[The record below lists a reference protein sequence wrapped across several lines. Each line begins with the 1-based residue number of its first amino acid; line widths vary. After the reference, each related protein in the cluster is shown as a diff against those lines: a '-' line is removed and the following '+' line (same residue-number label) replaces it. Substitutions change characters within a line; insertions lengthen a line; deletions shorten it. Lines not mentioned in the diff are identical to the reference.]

1 MNINGWTRRSK
12 FKRSIAVAL
21 TGVIALSFT
30 GGFGNGVRADLQDE
44 IAQLESRQQQLSSE
58 RRELERQL
66 AEYEQ
71 GAKESAEY
79 LVLYDEKMKKQEE
92 EILNLKDQISIL
104 DTRIADTRVLIDE
117 KTEEIDRGIVEFKE
131 RLRVMYM
138 DGSDSIA
145 SIIVGSTDFYDVLMR
160 TELMERVSRH
170 DKEMIDD
177 LNVKI
182 NELNAEKAELEQ
194 TMTSLEQKRSEAEN
208 VLADLR
214 ETYNEHAEMKAY
226 YEQQAEAS
234 RSKTD
239 EMRQQEAEVEDELV
253 VFIRQQ
259 QEENEKR
266 RQEEE
271 KIRREEERKRK
282 AEEER
287 QRKEEEERRQKE
299 EEERRRREEEERKAD
314 EEKAA
319 AEERI
324 RKAAEEI
331 EAMRHVEEPEEE
343 EKPAETAAETVEPE
357 PVKDDGPETTGD
369 TSAAEPEPLIDDGPA
384 PLQDDGPEMS
394 SDTDE
399 DSDDEGSDV
408 FTSSST
414 SSDVSMIWPCPTV
427 LNMTDGYGYRTV
439 NEEGGASDFHKGID
453 ITKPGC
459 EGEKIVAAASGTV
472 ITASDTGNGYGIH
485 VVIDHGGKLATLY
498 AHMSDCSVSVGDHV
512 EQGQTIGYIGSTGYA
527 YGNHCHFEV
536 RVNGEHTNPL
546 NYVSM

>member
-1 MNINGWTRRSK
+1 
-12 FKRSIAVAL
+12 
-21 TGVIALSFT
+21 
-30 GGFGNGVRADLQDE
+30 
-44 IAQLESRQQQLSSE
+44 
-58 RRELERQL
+58 
-66 AEYEQ
+66 
-71 GAKESAEY
+71 
-79 LVLYDEKMKKQEE
+79 
-92 EILNLKDQISIL
+92 

-357 PVKDDGPETTGD
+357 PVKHDGPETTGD
-369 TSAAEPEPLIDDGPA
+369 PSAAEPEPLIDDGTA
-384 PLQDDGPEMS
+384 PLQDDGTDMS
-394 SDTDE
+394 TDTDE

>member
-58 RRELERQL
+58 RKELERQL